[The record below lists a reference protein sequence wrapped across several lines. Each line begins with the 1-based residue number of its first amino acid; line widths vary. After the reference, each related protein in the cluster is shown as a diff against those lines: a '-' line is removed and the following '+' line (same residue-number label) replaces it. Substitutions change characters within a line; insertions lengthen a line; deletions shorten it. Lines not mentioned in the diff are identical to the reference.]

1 MPRASLN
8 EVEALARKAA
18 RGAGM
23 SWGLAEETGKAVRW
37 LALYGLPSLAPL
49 VDLLSAQDGVDY
61 ADLRP
66 VETLE
71 PEGRAVWRA
80 PGGALCPIAS
90 GAALA
95 DLAAPIAAGR
105 ETRLVQL
112 REPMLL
118 LPFVARAA
126 RYEGVALA
134 VDVAGA
140 HAALGP
146 GGPAPFDDAL
156 AAARGPIDA
165 DVHAEADA
173 PAPQPEPGVG
183 GVALPDELWE
193 RASAFA
199 HRTYVPASEA
209 SRLTGAGAGT
219 SDND

>member
-49 VDLLSAQDGVDY
+49 VDLLAAQDGADY

-66 VETLE
+66 IETLE
-71 PEGRAVWRA
+71 GDGRAVWRA
-80 PGGALCPIAS
+80 SGGALCPIAA

-95 DLAAPIAAGR
+95 DLAAPIAEGR
-105 ETRLVQL
+105 ETLLVQL
-112 REPMLL
+112 REPVLL

-126 RYEGVALA
+126 RYEGEAFA
-134 VDVAGA
+134 VEAAGV

-146 GGPAPFDDAL
+146 GGPAPFDAAL
-156 AAARGPIDA
+156 AAARGPVDVT
-165 DVHAEADA
+165 VHAEAEA

-183 GVALPDELWE
+183 GVAAPGDLWR
-193 RASAFA
+193 RADAFA

-209 SRLTGAGAGT
+209 SRLSGAGAGT